1 MLQKQVQASEFAVVY
16 ITSSGFEYLMQESI
30 SGSTKLKY
38 HPMIILKNDI
48 YEPDLMT
55 FRTILN
61 YSEIESQA

>member
-1 MLQKQVQASEFAVVY
+1 MN
-16 ITSSGFEYLMQESI
+16 
-30 SGSTKLKY
+30 
-38 HPMIILKNDI
+38 ILKNDI